1 MLAYNDC
8 TWHEPITS
16 ICVSDFQ
23 LVATLGRGNLL
34 LWPLTDLVK
43 SGTTIKKS
51 PLLCSIGTSAEVV
64 VNIEPVWGAPVMSDN
79 KIVFGNEIRFGE
91 VKIFNCSRNTKERK
105 SEEDNSVTYQ
115 THCRS
120 EGFK

>member
-34 LWPLTDLVK
+34 LWPLTDLVR
-43 SGTTIKKS
+43 SGTSIKRS

-64 VNIEPVWGAPVMSDN
+64 VNTEPVWGAPVMSDN
-79 KIVFGNEIRFGE
+79 KIVFGKN
-91 VKIFNCSRNTKERK
+91 KIWRGQDPQLHQEHKE
-105 SEEDNSVTYQ
+105 EE
-115 THCRS
+115 
-120 EGFK
+120 K